1 MSNKKKKLKALISRR
16 ELLGMTAATMPVLF
30 SPTRMLLKGL
40 VDGFIQKAIAYETG
54 NPVKNLINFH
64 IYGAPCRWYW
74 DGFFSPYKNNMPTPS
89 TGMNGLYN
97 TRFKAAPTAY
107 TAPEYATFVH
117 QANVV
122 DPATGALV
130 AKNIYLPQLWAGKI
144 PTSSGPWVPMTNL
157 LDNWLTIRGLSNPI
171 PLGHPSGAIAQT
183 RPNSSAPS
191 LLGSVADASSL
202 PLPAVTVIPYYS
214 ASSVDAFKGNFSTQ
228 VLAHENSVNPNPLGE
243 VLGIFDS
250 SNDSAGSVNSL
261 LTSQVDAMV
270 AQALADVSNYADS
283 ESPGAAVMQKMQN
296 EAKIQLQAGIGGAIA
311 AYPALYNKYNNLIS
325 AVVSGV
331 FGANPT
337 NPIPQITDLP
347 IPLPPTVKDSA
358 GNTWP
363 PVQNVMAL
371 NGSFNFVTQN
381 ADLRNFIGST
391 SAGKMTAPRT
401 MAASF
406 AIIEYL
412 ICNGY
417 SAAVTGGTNAI
428 DNVVTSN
435 VVSWNPNMP
444 AVPGSGFS
452 WNYDEHGS
460 GSHASLIANAFMYTC
475 LSACLFELI
484 GQLKNAPGNPSFN
497 VPAGDLFAHTV
508 IMITGDFHRAPG
520 DQRGSVTQ
528 ITGSQ
533 HDSTSMVV
541 TALSGCLSGVTI
553 IGDVVLGN
561 DPARYSPALGNYG
574 TGIPI
579 TVNAATR
586 LLTLH
591 DSTSTIAWLC
601 GTQAPFSNVP
611 SLLAVSSST
620 NLIMPVINLADEK

>member
-1 MSNKKKKLKALISRR
+1 MSKKKRNLKAVMSRR
-16 ELLGMTAATMPVLF
+16 ELLGMTAAAMPIFF

-40 VDGFIQKAIAYETG
+40 VDGFIKNAVAYETG

-74 DGFFSPYKNNMPTPS
+74 DGFYSPYKNNTPYRN

-97 TRFKAAPTAY
+97 TRFKAASNAY
-107 TAPEYATFVH
+107 LDPEYATFAH

-122 DPATGALV
+122 DPATGALQ

-144 PTSSGPWVPMTNL
+144 PTSSGAWVPMTSL

-171 PLGHPSGAIAQT
+171 PLGHPAGAIAQT

-191 LLGSVADASSL
+191 LLGAVADASSL
-202 PLPAVTVIPYYS
+202 PVPAVTVIPYYS
-214 ASSVDAFKGNFSTQ
+214 ASSVDAFKGNASTQ

-250 SNDSAGSVNSL
+250 STDSTGNVNAL
-261 LTSQVDAMV
+261 LTAQVDAMV
-270 AQALADVSNYADS
+270 AQALADISNYADS
-283 ESPGAAVMQKMQN
+283 ESPGSAVMQKMQN
-296 EAKIQLQAGIGGAIA
+296 EAKIQLQTGIGGAIA
-311 AYPALYNKYNNLIS
+311 AYPALYNKYYNLIS

-331 FGANPT
+331 FGSSPT

-347 IPLPPTVKDSA
+347 IPLPPTIKDSL

-381 ADLRNFIGST
+381 ADLRDFIGT
-391 SAGKMTAPRT
+391 TAAGKMSAPRT

-412 ICNGY
+412 VCNGY

-428 DNVVTSN
+428 DNLVTSN

-444 AVPGSGFS
+444 AVAGSGFS

-460 GSHASLIANAFMYTC
+460 GSHASLIANSFMYTC
-475 LSACLFELI
+475 LSACLYELI

-497 VPAGDLFAHTV
+497 VPAGNLFANTV
-508 IMITGDFHRAPG
+508 IMISGDFHRAPQ
-520 DQRGSVTQ
+520 DQKGSATQ
-528 ITGSQ
+528 ITGAQ

-553 IGDVVLGN
+553 IGDVELGN
-561 DPARYSPALGNYG
+561 SRPTFNTAAGNYG
-574 TGIPI
+574 NGIPV

-586 LLTLH
+586 FLTLH

-601 GTQAPFSNVP
+601 GTTAPFPNVP
-611 SLLAVSSST
+611 SLLSVSSST